1 MDGNDSPDGVRF
13 WVNGQLIIDQ
23 WVTQESELT
32 SLPISLLADQNY
44 EIRSTVQLVAGNQ
57 YDIRIEYFGNLTGA
71 AIGLLWESLTQAKEF
86 VPQSQL
92 YPPVEVSG
100 VGLKGEYYDNIN
112 LTDLK

>member
-71 AIGLLWESLTQAKEF
+71 AIHQMRALG
-86 VPQSQL
+86 
-92 YPPVEVSG
+92 
-100 VGLKGEYYDNIN
+100 
-112 LTDLK
+112 